1 VIGRRSARRIAVTGA
16 NGLVGR
22 AVVQR
27 LLEDGAEVIA
37 IVRPGTESQC
47 VPGVQPAGI
56 DLSANTGAEL
66 GALGAFDAAIHLAQA
81 RGWHDFPAQ
90 AGLITAVN
98 VAAAA
103 AFAEAACAAG
113 AKTFVLAS
121 SGGIYGPSKT
131 PLAETAPIKP
141 SGDLGF
147 YLAAKVAAEQL
158 LLHFSP
164 HMTVHILRPFFIYGP
179 GQAETFLIP
188 RLVKAV
194 RLGTPITIAGQDG
207 TRLNPVHV
215 EDAAA
220 AFVAAL
226 SINKPLLSNIAGP
239 DIITIRMIA
248 EVAAAHLG
256 RLALFQIEDR
266 EPEDFVADTQR
277 MVEQL
282 YTATTRFKNGLAAM
296 MDKDRGATS

>member
-1 VIGRRSARRIAVTGA
+1 VTGRRSARRIAVTGA

-226 SINKPLLSNIAGP
+226 QATAPVTANIAGLE
-239 DIITIRMIA
+239 TVNIRQIA
-248 EVAAAHLG
+248 EKIAMRVGLTAH
-256 RLALFQIEDR
+256 FQYEAKTPDQYI
-266 EPEDFVADTQR
+266 ADTGLMHRLLHQPE
-277 MVEQL
+277 VGLDQGLEQIIES
-282 YTATTRFKNGLAAM
+282 RP
-296 MDKDRGATS
+296 SP